1 MNAPADLPDYVLTSA
16 AAQGDEHAFAALM
29 RRHKTWLY
37 RFIRRYAGDSDEA
50 YDLLQDTFVSAWQAL
65 ARFDP
70 QRSFPVWLRRI
81 ALNKCRDRAR
91 RVAVRRAAL
100 ALFGID
106 AANNQYVPAAD
117 ELAGSEQSVRRLE
130 QAIANLPRRLKEPL
144 ILTTLQGL
152 SHKEAAAILG
162 VNAKAVEMRVYRAR
176 RRLAADLRRD
186 EFAEIAAISAA
197 TDCPSPSEV

>member
-1 MNAPADLPDYVLTSA
+1 MNAPADVPDHVLTSA
-16 AAQGDEHAFAALM
+16 AAQGDEEAFAALM
-29 RRHKTWLY
+29 RRHKSWLY
-37 RFIRRYAGDSDEA
+37 RFIRRYSGDSDEA
-50 YDLLQDTFVSAWQAL
+50 YDVLQDTFVSAWQAL

-91 RVAVRRAAL
+91 RLAVKRAAL
-100 ALFGID
+100 ALFGLD
-106 AANNQYVPAAD
+106 SANNRYAPAAD
-117 ELAGSEQSVRRLE
+117 ELAGSEQAMRRLD

-144 ILTTLQGL
+144 ILTALQGM

-162 VNAKAVEMRVYRAR
+162 INAKAVEMRVYRAR
-176 RRLAADLRRD
+176 RRLASDIQREDAG
-186 EFAEIAAISAA
+186 EVVAIAT

>member
-1 MNAPADLPDYVLTSA
+1 MNAPAEIPDYVLTSA
-16 AAQGDEHAFAALM
+16 AAQGDEEAFAALM
-29 RRHKTWLY
+29 RRHKSWLY
-37 RFIRRYAGDSDEA
+37 RFIRRYTGDSDEA
-50 YDLLQDTFVSAWQAL
+50 CDLLQDTFVSAWQAL

-91 RVAVRRAAL
+91 RLAVKRAAL
-100 ALFGID
+100 ALFGFD
-106 AANNQYVPAAD
+106 AAHSRYAPAAD
-117 ELAGSEQSVRRLE
+117 AMAESEQALRRLE

-162 VNAKAVEMRVYRAR
+162 INAKAVEMRVYRAR
-176 RRLAADLRRD
+176 RRLAADIQRD
-186 EFAEIAAISAA
+186 EVEDIL
-197 TDCPSPSEV
+197 TRDCPSPSGV

>member
-1 MNAPADLPDYVLTSA
+1 MNAPADVPDCILTSA
-16 AAQGDEHAFAALM
+16 ATQGDEEAFAALM
-29 RRHKTWLY
+29 RRHKSWLY
-37 RFIRRYAGDSDEA
+37 RFIRRYTGDSDEA

-91 RVAVRRAAL
+91 RLAVRRAAL
-100 ALFGID
+100 SLFGFD

-117 ELAGSEQSVRRLE
+117 ELAGSEQALRRLD
-130 QAIANLPRRLKEPL
+130 QAIASLPRRLKEPL

-152 SHKEAAAILG
+152 SHKEAAVILG
-162 VNAKAVEMRVYRAR
+162 TNAKAVEMRVYRAR
-176 RRLAADLRRD
+176 RRLAADMQRD
-186 EFAEIAAISAA
+186 EIDDVL
-197 TDCPSPSEV
+197 TRDCPSPSGV

>member
-1 MNAPADLPDYVLTSA
+1 MNAPAEIPDYVLTSA
-16 AAQGDEHAFAALM
+16 AAQGDEAAFAALM
-29 RRHKTWLY
+29 RRHKSWLY
-37 RFIRRYAGDSDEA
+37 RFIRRYTGDSDEA
-50 YDLLQDTFVSAWQAL
+50 YDLLQDTFLSAWQAL

-91 RVAVRRAAL
+91 RLAVKRSAL
-100 ALFGID
+100 ALFGFD
-106 AANNQYVPAAD
+106 GANNQYVPSAE
-117 ELAGSEQSVRRLE
+117 ELAGSEQALHRLE

-144 ILTTLQGL
+144 ILTTFQGL

-176 RRLAADLRRD
+176 RRLAAELQRGDI
-186 EFAEIAAISAA
+186 EEIAAIA
-197 TDCPSPSEV
+197 

>member
-1 MNAPADLPDYVLTSA
+1 MNAPADIPDYVLTSA
-16 AAQGDEHAFAALM
+16 AAQGDEDAFAALM

-37 RFIRRYAGDSDEA
+37 RFIRRYTGDSDEA

-65 ARFDP
+65 ARFDS

-91 RVAVRRAAL
+91 RLAVKRAAL
-100 ALFGID
+100 ALFGFD
-106 AANNQYVPAAD
+106 AANNQYVPSAD
-117 ELAGSEQSVRRLE
+117 ELAGSEQALRRLE

-162 VNAKAVEMRVYRAR
+162 INAKAVEMRVYRAR
-176 RRLAADLRRD
+176 RRLAADMQRD
-186 EFAEIAAISAA
+186 EIEDIL
-197 TDCPSPSEV
+197 TRDCPSPSGV